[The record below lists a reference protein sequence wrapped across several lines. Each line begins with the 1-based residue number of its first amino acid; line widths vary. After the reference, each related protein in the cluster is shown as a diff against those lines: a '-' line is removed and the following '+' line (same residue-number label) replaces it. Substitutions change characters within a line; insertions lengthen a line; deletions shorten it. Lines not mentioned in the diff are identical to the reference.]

1 MLAALLPLLPLL
13 APLIPRLAEWIGGD
27 DAESVAR
34 QVTSVVTQVAGS
46 TDPAVV
52 AAAIAD
58 PERAGT
64 IMAEG
69 AKIAAERERVREE
82 AQTARLAAVLA
93 DAANARS
100 QTVQLAQAG
109 SRLAWMPAIIT
120 CVLLLV
126 FGGVLA
132 FVFLGTIP
140 EANTRLVDQLIGGLY
155 TLVTMAVSYWV
166 GTSRGAVE
174 MRLGLEQAA
183 HGFQG
188 QSAQAPRR
196 LFGGR

>member
-1 MLAALLPLLPLL
+1 MIAALLPLIPLL

-27 DAESVAR
+27 DAEDVAR
-34 QVTSVVTQVAGS
+34 QVTSVVTQVAGG
-46 TDPAVV
+46 TDPALV

-58 PERAGT
+58 PERAGA

-82 AQTARLAAVLA
+82 AMTARLAAVLS
-93 DAANARS
+93 DAANARA
-100 QTVQLAQAG
+100 QTVQLVQAG

-120 CVLLLV
+120 CLLLLS
-126 FGGVLA
+126 FGAVLG

-140 EANTRLVDQLIGGLY
+140 DANTRLADQLIGGLY

-174 MRLGLEQAA
+174 MRQGLEQAA
-183 HGFQG
+183 HGT
-188 QSAQAPRR
+188 PRP
-196 LFGGR
+196 FVGTGR